1 MSNLVKH
8 TRDGVREPPAV
19 GTGLDL
25 NAMLEVFVVGLEFWM
40 VFIYLNSNENMD
52 VSEWRFPS

>member
-1 MSNLVKH
+1 MKH

-25 NAMLEVFVVGLEFWM
+25 NATLEVFVVGLEFLDG
-40 VFIYLNSNENMD
+40 IYILI
-52 VSEWRFPS
+52 